1 MSDQRFD
8 VAIVGGGIGGLCLAQ
23 GLKKAGVRATVYERD
38 ESRLSRS
45 QGFRIHID
53 PEGSK
58 ALYRCLPES
67 LWKIFNA
74 TEGEFSQGF
83 TLVTEQLQ
91 ELLRLHDGGNQP
103 ANAIARHRSISRI
116 TLRQILLAGLGESVH
131 FDKRFAR
138 YEQRK
143 DGRFAIYFE
152 DGSSAEADVVVGADG
167 VNSGVRKQYLPDAGP
182 VDTGVVAL
190 GGKVP
195 LTDGVMALAPHR
207 LLDGPVMV
215 MSPEPCSLFMAI
227 WKRSAEAE
235 MSLRKLGLDG
245 PPDGDENYLVL
256 GLGGRPDYLGLQSD
270 LNSITGRFLKDVMRR
285 VATRW
290 HPNLRKLVEMADERT
305 LSANRLRTSQP
316 VAPWEATRVTLLGD
330 AIHSMT
336 PYRGIGA
343 NIALKDAALL
353 CSKLAE
359 ANRGEKP
366 LLDAI
371 GEYDAAMRE
380 YGFAAV
386 KDSLKSMNQ
395 AVGEKK
401 NPGFGITKTAMRV
414 INSVPSLKRRLIPA

>member
-1 MSDQRFD
+1 MSSRAFN
-8 VAIVGGGIGGLCLAQ
+8 VAIIGGGIGGLCLAQ
-23 GLKKAGVRATVYERD
+23 GLKKAGVSASVYERD
-38 ESRLSRS
+38 ESRSSRS

-53 PEGSK
+53 PEGSM
-58 ALYRCLPES
+58 ALHQCLPEQ
-67 LWKIFNA
+67 LWKIFDA

-103 ANAIARHRSISRI
+103 ADAIARHRSISRI

-131 FDKRFAR
+131 FNKRFAR

-143 DGRFAIYFE
+143 DGGFTIHFE
-152 DGSSAEADVVVGADG
+152 DGSMAEADVVVGADG
-167 VNSGVRKQYLPDAGP
+167 VNSRVRQQYLPDAGP

-195 LTDGVMALAPHR
+195 LTDGAMALAPYR

-227 WKRSAEAE
+227 WKRSGEAE
-235 MSLRKLGLDG
+235 LSLRKLGLDG
-245 PPDGDENYLVL
+245 PPDGDEDYLVL
-256 GLGGRPDYLGLQSD
+256 GFGGRPDYLGLPSD
-270 LNSITGRFLKDVMRR
+270 LDSTTGRLLKDAMRR
-285 VATRW
+285 AAARW
-290 HPNLRKLVEMADERT
+290 HPNLRKLVEMTDERT
-305 LSANRLRTSQP
+305 LSANRLRTSRP
-316 VAPWEATRVTLLGD
+316 VSPWETTRVTLLGD

-353 CSKLAE
+353 CSKLTE
-359 ANRGEKP
+359 ANRGDKP

-371 GEYDAAMRE
+371 AEYEVAMRE
-380 YGFAAV
+380 YAFAAV
-386 KDSLKSMNQ
+386 MDSLKSMNQ

-401 NPGFGITKTAMRV
+401 NPGFGIAKTAMRV
-414 INSVPSLKRRLIPA
+414 VNAVPSLKRRLIPA

>member
-1 MSDQRFD
+1 MSQRFH

-23 GLKKAGVRATVYERD
+23 GLKKAGVSVSVYERD
-38 ESRLSRS
+38 ESRSSRQ
-45 QGFRIHID
+45 QGFRIHMD
-53 PEGSK
+53 PHGST
-58 ALYRCLPES
+58 ALHHCLPEP
-67 LWKIFNA
+67 LWKVFDA

-91 ELLRLHDGGNQP
+91 ELLRLHDGGMFDP
-103 ANAIARHRSISRI
+103 IARHRSISRI

-131 FDKRFAR
+131 FGKRFAH
-138 YEQRK
+138 YIQKK
-143 DGRFAIYFE
+143 DGRCTIHFE
-152 DGSSAEADVVVGADG
+152 DGGWAEADVVVGADG
-167 VNSGVRKQYLPDAGP
+167 VNSRVRQQYLPDAGP

-227 WKRSAEAE
+227 WKRSGAAEL
-235 MSLRKLGLDG
+235 SLQKLGLDG
-245 PPDGDENYLVL
+245 PPDGDEGYLVL
-256 GLGGRPDYLGLQSD
+256 GFGSRPDYLGLPQD
-270 LNSITGRFLKDVMRR
+270 LNSTTGRFLKEAMRR
-285 VATRW
+285 VVTRW

-316 VAPWEATRVTLLGD
+316 MAAWETTRVTLLGD

-343 NIALKDAALL
+343 NIALRDAALL
-353 CSKLAE
+353 CSKLTE
-359 ANRGEKP
+359 ANRGDKP

-371 GEYDAAMRE
+371 AEYEVGMRE
-380 YGFAAV
+380 YAFAAV
-386 KDSLKSMNQ
+386 ADSLKSMNQ
-395 AVGEKK
+395 AVGEKR
-401 NPGFGITKTAMRV
+401 NPGFGIAKTAMRV
-414 INSVPSLKRRLIPA
+414 INAVPSLKRRLIPA